1 MSVERKSNRER
12 VTIHSVAKEAGVSAS
27 TVSRVLTGN
36 GAVRDELRATVL
48 RAVEKL
54 SYRPNQ
60 VARSLKVRETRTL
73 GLLINDILNPFYSAV
88 AKGVEDRARIAGYS
102 VIFSNTSENSQLERN
117 ALSMLH
123 DKAVDGIIFAP
134 IDMNN
139 FELLENLLAMGMN
152 LVQIDRQLPQLRT
165 SVVLLDNQTGA
176 YQATQHLLERG
187 HTRIGLV
194 NHVPGRTTLV
204 KREQGYYQALQEA
217 GLAINKASICHVE
230 FDMSNLSEQVK
241 RLLGAQNAPSALLAT
256 NNRLAIGVLSTLKEL
271 QLKIPDD
278 IALVVFDDL
287 ELFELHTPSIT
298 AVAQPAYAM
307 GYKAAGLLLE
317 QLTNDSPPPT
327 QVTTFHPE
335 LIVRESSRPYHKQS
349 VSENLAAAD

>member
-1 MSVERKSNRER
+1 MTRMTHRRER
-12 VTIHSVAKEAGVSAS
+12 VTIHSVAREAGVSAS

-36 GAVRDELRATVL
+36 GAVREDLRAVVL
-48 RAVEKL
+48 QAVEKL
-54 SYRPNQ
+54 AYRPNQ

-73 GLLINDILNPFYSAV
+73 GLLINDILNPFYSSV

-102 VIFSNTSENSQLERN
+102 VIFSNTSEDSQLERN

-134 IDMNN
+134 IDMKN
-139 FELLENLLAMGMN
+139 FQLLENLLAMGMN

-165 SVVLLDNQTGA
+165 SVVLLDNHQGA

-187 HTRIGLV
+187 HTSIGLV
-194 NHVPGRTTLV
+194 NHVPGRVTLV
-204 KREQGYYQALQEA
+204 EREQGYCQALQEA
-217 GLAINKASICHVE
+217 GLPINKAHICHVE
-230 FDMSNLSEQVK
+230 FDMSNLHERVERMLSPQT
-241 RLLGAQNAPSALLAT
+241 APSALLVT
-256 NNRLAIGVLSTLKEL
+256 NNRLAIGVLGTIKEL
-271 QLKIPDD
+271 QLNIPDD
-278 IALVVFDDL
+278 VALVVFDDL

-327 QVTTFHPE
+327 QVITFHPE
-335 LIVRESSRPYHKQS
+335 LIVRKSSRPQHQQRAP
-349 VSENLAAAD
+349 ENLPASD